1 MFLEHKIIILEWFRR
16 IMWH

>member
-1 MFLEHKIIILEWFRR
+1 MFHKIIILEWFRR